1 MSPPEGGPTA
11 GAVGGAEAR
20 LRRGL
25 ERLRADPARVAV
37 PADGTT
43 RRRAERL
50 ADRLGGTLVGDPA
63 APAVLVESEV
73 LLPLPRDPLARLP
86 VPVDPAAPLLC
97 LDTETTGLGT
107 GAGTVPFLVGTG
119 HWDGERFRVRQLL
132 LPDHPSEPALL
143 DRLADELAGVGTL
156 VTYNGRSF
164 DWPLLVARHRL
175 HGRAAAEP
183 PAHLDLLPF
192 ARQVWRHRL
201 PDARLG
207 TVEAGVA
214 GVRRTDDLPGSL
226 VPERWLTWLRDEDP
240 DGLTDVLRHNRQ
252 DIVSLALLLRV
263 VASELLPAA
272 LDRLPAADA
281 PVAPGDL
288 AGIAGLYARRA
299 RPEDALAA
307 ADAACERVGLRD
319 RGETATR
326 VTILRARLLGRA
338 GRHAEALGAWEAIAL
353 DGGPGAALAWI
364 QVAKD
369 REHRHRDPVGAL
381 AAARRAAALAERSAF
396 AGRRDRLVERD
407 LARRLP
413 RLLRLAERAR
423 PYRDGDAQAARS
435 DPAGAAAIRS
445 RAARVRS
452 TSSSVL

>member
-1 MSPPEGGPTA
+1 M
-11 GAVGGAEAR
+11 
-20 LRRGL
+20 
-25 ERLRADPARVAV
+25 
-37 PADGTT
+37 
-43 RRRAERL
+43 
-50 ADRLGGTLVGDPA
+50 GDPG
-63 APAVLVESEV
+63 APAVLVETEV
-73 LLPLPRDPLARLP
+73 ILPLPRDPLARLP
-86 VPVDPAAPLLC
+86 VPVDPGAPLLC

-119 HWDGERFRVRQLL
+119 SWAGDRFRVRQLL
-132 LPDHPSEPALL
+132 LPDHPAEPALL
-143 DRLADELAGVGTL
+143 DRLGEELAGAGTL

-183 PAHLDLLPF
+183 PGHLDLLPF

-207 TVEAGVA
+207 TVEAGIA
-214 GVRRTDDLPGSL
+214 GVRRTDDLPGAL
-226 VPERWLTWLRDEDP
+226 VPERWLTWLREEDA
-240 DGLTDVLRHNRQ
+240 DGLVDVLRHNRQ

-272 LDRLPAADA
+272 LDGLPPTAA

-288 AGIAGLYARRA
+288 AGIASLYARRA
-299 RPEDALAA
+299 RTEDALAA
-307 ADAACERVGLRD
+307 ADAACERIGVHD
-319 RGETATR
+319 RGEVATR
-326 VTILRARLLGRA
+326 VAILRARLLGRA
-338 GRHAEALGAWEAIAL
+338 GRQAEAAGAWEAIAL

-369 REHRHRDPVGAL
+369 REHRLRDPADAL
-381 AAARRAAALAERSAF
+381 CAARRAAALADRSAF
-396 AGRRDRLVERD
+396 AGRRDRIVERD

-413 RLLRLAERAR
+413 RLLGLVRRDELRAGGT
-423 PYRDGDAQAARS
+423 DQIARS

-445 RAARVRS
+445 RTPRVRS